1 MTLIELK
8 YYNTLMQMLQTGKW
22 RRTVIILMH
31 FCAHHFP
38 LALLSYRAI
47 VAEKDAVMYRTI
59 RFRLFVTLALNV
71 TLLIALGGSAVVLIG
86 RVQEQA
92 HIIDQ
97 DTIPSVELLDQVDNT
112 IIEYR
117 ALQLR
122 HILNRGTIQVADVE
136 AGMQTLEQ
144 QMGTYFVQYQPLISD
159 DQEQIA
165 FSRLQ
170 TGWTSLILFTHQK
183 LLPLDR
189 AGKSDQAL
197 DVFDES
203 KLAYDDLT
211 RSARDLVRINHEQ
224 SAQATQKV
232 EQASR
237 AATSVLLALTLAV
250 IGLASALGVIQSR
263 AIVRGIGA
271 LAAGTAAV
279 AGGDLNHRVVVPG
292 TDELSRLATAF
303 NSMTDDLLAQRTV
316 VEQRSEQLRQSL
328 EAQHQLFVTVQQ
340 LSTPILPVA
349 DGVIVLPL
357 VGHIDTQRAQH
368 ITEALLQGVAAE
380 HARVAILDI
389 TGVAAADTQ
398 VLGLLLGAIRGVE
411 LLGARALLAGTSA
424 DLAQQIATQ
433 GFDFGELRSY
443 HDLRDAMRAAQ
454 AAFSQSIGVAPAGAR
469 SVR

>member
-22 RRTVIILMH
+22 RGTVIILMH
-31 FCAHHFP
+31 FCAHHSP

-59 RFRLFVTLALNV
+59 RLRLFVTLALNV

-189 AGKSDQAL
+189 AGNSDQAL

-237 AATSVLLALTLAV
+237 AATSVLLVLTLAV

-279 AGGDLNHRVVVPG
+279 AGGDLNHRVVVHG

-328 EAQHQLFVTVQQ
+328 EARHQLFVTVQQ

-357 VGHIDTQRAQH
+357 VGHIVTQRAQH

-389 TGVAAADTQ
+389 TGVAAADAQ

-443 HDLRDAMRAAQ
+443 HDLRDAVRAAQ
-454 AAFSQSIGVAPAGAR
+454 AAFSQSIGVAPA
-469 SVR
+469 